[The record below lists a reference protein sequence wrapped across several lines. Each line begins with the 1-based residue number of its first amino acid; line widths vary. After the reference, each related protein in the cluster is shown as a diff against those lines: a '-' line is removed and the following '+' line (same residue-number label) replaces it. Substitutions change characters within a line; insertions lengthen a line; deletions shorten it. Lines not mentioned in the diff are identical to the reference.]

1 MTISELS
8 VRRPVLMTMIYVL
21 ICVIALVFLPKL
33 DIALYPSVEMP
44 VLSVMVDCNDAG
56 PEEIEQQVAKILE
69 SSLSS
74 LENLESMTT
83 QCSEGR
89 AMVMLEF
96 TYGTDLDGVSDDIST
111 IITRLNR
118 QLPEWADTPELMRF
132 DMSSDSTI
140 LRLILNGD
148 RTKEE
153 LQQIADDTVAPL
165 IERISGVSQV
175 EASGGTSVEYDVNVS
190 ANRLAAY
197 GLTLSQVS
205 SAIASRNVQSTG
217 GTITQDGMNYQV
229 ATDERYT
236 SLSQLRETVVATIN
250 GVPVLVQD
258 IAEISASTESGG
270 REAYYNGNQV
280 ITLSVSN
287 DSDSNASTV
296 AAAVTAQMD
305 AINAQLPEGVSLTI
319 QQDSTQM
326 ISSTMSE
333 VYKSAIEGVLLAA
346 AIIFLFLRGFKS
358 TLIIALSMPIC
369 IIITLMVM
377 AIFGVTVNSMSMS
390 GLILGIGMIVDASI
404 IILENTYT
412 YRSLG
417 EKPAIAA
424 ILGSKNMFNAIVA
437 STLTTLCVFIPVL
450 IYKYDLG
457 MIGMMFQD
465 LVITV
470 CISLA
475 SSLFVAVTLV
485 PALAGSILRINT
497 RTQRPLRWAPIRW
510 LDDALAKFEEA
521 MRNAYVKVL
530 GYFLHRRFLLILL
543 LVLLLIICL
552 QQFSGIGMS
561 LTPSMNTDDSVSL
574 SLTLEPGTN
583 NEITKKYLFDMQQKI
598 LDTLPDGSWTSVMV
612 EVGSSNTGS
621 IDISLPDITE
631 QTIGATEIKSL
642 LRPLIQLDPA
652 ATWTFSAGRGP
663 GSSSAID
670 VVIHSEDS
678 DAAKQVADQIVS
690 ILTAHV
696 PQSTNIQSDMTNGA
710 PKVSIE
716 VDQRLAQDLGVD
728 MNSLTSTLQA
738 AISGVTATE
747 ITTFSADTTYSVVV
761 QLDETDLATID
772 ALGSL
777 LVPARNGTVRLDSF
791 VEFSTGSA
799 PRTITRE
806 NKVRVNHVTAS
817 LIDGYA
823 ASDVQPLVDAALE
836 QYLVLPDNVTIEQS
850 GEMSQFNNYSGSLVM
865 IIVLALFMVYAV
877 MAAQFESL
885 IDPLIIFA
893 TIPLLLIGVV
903 WIHLLSGQDF
913 SLFSIVGIVAL
924 IGVVVNN
931 GIVLVDCINRL
942 VKEKVPVKQAC
953 LQAARSRLR
962 PILMTTL
969 TTVLGMIPLAFFPGE
984 GSEMMQPIA
993 LTFVG
998 GLVTGAFLTLLL
1010 SPVLYSILNGHKEKR
1025 YDDPNSLNNQLR
1037 EYDLR
1042 RLTKLDHSD
1051 AAMIMMEKK
1060 TAAPDTEKDT
1070 QGIRPA
1076 ENGSVQQETI
1086 VPPAA
1091 TAPGQDRVPD
1101 VPTAAPCKAETAKG
1115 LRVWFGG
1122 QTPPDVP
1129 TPPATT

>member
-8 VRRPVLMTMIYVL
+8 VRRPVLMTMVYVL
-21 ICVIALVFLPKL
+21 ICVIAVVFLPQL
-33 DIALYPSVEMP
+33 DIALYPSVDMP
-44 VLSVMVDCNDAG
+44 ILSVMVDCSDAG
-56 PEEIEQQVAKILE
+56 PEEIEQQVAKVLE

-96 TYGTDLDGVSDDIST
+96 SYGTDLDDISDDIST
-111 IITRLNR
+111 IITRLSR
-118 QLPEWADTPELMRF
+118 QLPDWAETPQLMRF
-132 DMSSDSTI
+132 DMSSDNTI
-140 LRLILNGD
+140 LRLILNGNQ
-148 RTKEE
+148 TKEE
-153 LQQIADDTVAPL
+153 LQQIADETVAPL
-165 IERISGVSQV
+165 IERIPGVSQV
-175 EASGGTSVEYDVNVS
+175 EAYGGSSVEYDVNVS

-197 GLTLSQVS
+197 GITLSQVS
-205 SAIASRNVQSTG
+205 SALASRNVQSTG

-236 SLSQLRETVVATIN
+236 SLDQLRETVVATID

-258 IAEISASTESGG
+258 IAEVVPDTESGG
-270 REAYYNGNQV
+270 RESYYNGNQV
-280 ITLSVSN
+280 VSLSVSN

-305 AINAQLPEGVSLTI
+305 AINAQLPEGVVLEI

-333 VYKSAIEGVLLAA
+333 VYKSAFQGVLLAA

-358 TLIIALSMPIC
+358 TLIIVLSMPIC
-369 IIITLMVM
+369 IVITLMVM
-377 AIFGVTVNSMSMS
+377 AIFGVSVNSMSMS

-417 EKPAIAA
+417 EKPAVAA

-437 STLTTLCVFIPVL
+437 STLTTLCVFVPVL

-497 RTQRPLRWAPIRW
+497 RTQKPLRFAPVRW
-510 LDDALAKFEEA
+510 LDDSMAKFEEG
-521 MRNAYVKVL
+521 MRNVYVKVL
-530 GYFLHRRFLLILL
+530 DYFLRHRFLLIVL
-543 LVLLLIICL
+543 LVLILAICL

-561 LTPSMNTDDSVSL
+561 LTPSMSTDDSVTV
-574 SLTLEPGTN
+574 SLTLDPGTN
-583 NEITKKYLFDMQQKI
+583 NEITRKYLFDMQQKI
-598 LDTLPDGSWTSVMV
+598 TDTLPEDSWTSIMV

-621 IDISLPDITE
+621 IEISLPDITE
-631 QTIGATEIKSL
+631 QTTSAAEVRNL
-642 LRPLIQLDPA
+642 LRPLTQLDPTA
-652 ATWTFSAGRGP
+652 AWTFSAGRGP

-670 VVIHSEDS
+670 VEIHSDDS

-690 ILTAHV
+690 ILTAYV
-696 PQSTNIQSDMTNGA
+696 PQTTNIQSDMTNGA
-710 PKVSIE
+710 PKISIK
-716 VDQRLAQDLGVD
+716 VDQQLAQDLGVS
-728 MNSLTSTLQA
+728 MSSLSSTIQA
-738 AISGVTATE
+738 AISGLDATE

-761 QLDETDLATID
+761 QLDEADLATTD
-772 ALGSL
+772 DLGAL
-777 LVPARNGTVRLDSF
+777 LVPARNGTVRLDSL
-791 VEFSTGSA
+791 VELSTGSA

-817 LIDGYA
+817 LLDGYA

-836 QYLVLPDNVTIEQS
+836 QYLVLPDGVTINQS
-850 GEMSQFNNYSGSLVM
+850 GEMSQFNSYSGSLIM

-903 WIHLLSGQDF
+903 WIHLVMGQDF

-942 VKEKVPVKQAC
+942 VREKVPVRQAC

-1010 SPVLYSILNGHKEKR
+1010 SPILYSILNGHKEKH

-1042 RLTKLDHSD
+1042 RLTRLDSSD
-1051 AAMIMMEKK
+1051 AAMVMME
-1060 TAAPDTEKDT
+1060 ADGQQAPTEPEAT
-1070 QGIRPA
+1070 RISEGIGIGT
-1076 ENGSVQQETI
+1076 GSSI
-1086 VPPAA
+1086 ASPIA
-1091 TAPGQDRVPD
+1091 
-1101 VPTAAPCKAETAKG
+1101 
-1115 LRVWFGG
+1115 
-1122 QTPPDVP
+1122 
-1129 TPPATT
+1129 PATT